1 MTLTSAAILL
11 FLVMDPMGNVPFF
24 ITALK
29 DVPLSRHRHVVLRE
43 LIVALAAMIV
53 FLFAGGHLLQLLRI
67 TEPALTIAGGI
78 ILFLIAVRMI
88 FPSEESDFQE
98 KVHGE
103 PFIVPLAIPYV
114 AGPSVLATELLL
126 MSQYPHEWRRWLLAI
141 VLAWVASS
149 VILYFASGMR
159 RYLGE
164 RGLVAVTRLM
174 GMVLTTI
181 AVQMVLD
188 GWRVA
193 FARH

>member
-1 MTLTSAAILL
+1 
-11 FLVMDPMGNVPFF
+11 
-24 ITALK
+24 
-29 DVPLSRHRHVVLRE
+29 
-43 LIVALAAMIV
+43 
-53 FLFAGGHLLQLLRI
+53 
-67 TEPALTIAGGI
+67 
-78 ILFLIAVRMI
+78 
-88 FPSEESDFQE
+88 
-98 KVHGE
+98 
-103 PFIVPLAIPYV
+103 
-114 AGPSVLATELLL
+114 
-126 MSQYPHEWRRWLLAI
+126 
-141 VLAWVASS
+141 

>member
-1 MTLTSAAILL
+1 
-11 FLVMDPMGNVPFF
+11 
-24 ITALK
+24 
-29 DVPLSRHRHVVLRE
+29 
-43 LIVALAAMIV
+43 
-53 FLFAGGHLLQLLRI
+53 
-67 TEPALTIAGGI
+67 
-78 ILFLIAVRMI
+78 
-88 FPSEESDFQE
+88 
-98 KVHGE
+98 
-103 PFIVPLAIPYV
+103 LAIPYV